1 MMTTFHGTLSNPRFQ
16 NKQNSSESLNMEHPL
31 STSNCRSLYF
41 CVNKKPV
48 SLEIDPKSQVPVVS
62 GTSIAMQVPEANSV
76 IIPAYW
82 ALGFK
87 RATVQNGE
95 GSASVYR
102 DPDLRNCMKPYAGL
116 TACIFGDNFS
126 GQKSTVKYLWSSGA
140 SMYVHNHP
148 WNFPMASHTQVQRTR
163 KDRLVDLQS
172 RQLQKKSW
180 GNHWQSAPERNSWS
194 APWFSISL
202 PRP

>member
-1 MMTTFHGTLSNPRFQ
+1 MEASEPWDFVSKTLELLVWCSTKHRLHIISTGSHLSHASKLEKPIPSRPWNHIFTANLLKICTT
-16 NKQNSSESLNMEHPL
+16 QNSSESLNMEHPL

-41 CVNKKPV
+41 CGNMKPV

-87 RATVQNGE
+87 RWTVQNGE
-95 GSASVYR
+95 GSASVYG
-102 DPDLRNCMKPYAGL
+102 DPDPRNCMKPYAGL

-126 GQKSTVKYLWSSGA
+126 GQKSTVK
-140 SMYVHNHP
+140 
-148 WNFPMASHTQVQRTR
+148 
-163 KDRLVDLQS
+163 
-172 RQLQKKSW
+172 
-180 GNHWQSAPERNSWS
+180 
-194 APWFSISL
+194 
-202 PRP
+202 